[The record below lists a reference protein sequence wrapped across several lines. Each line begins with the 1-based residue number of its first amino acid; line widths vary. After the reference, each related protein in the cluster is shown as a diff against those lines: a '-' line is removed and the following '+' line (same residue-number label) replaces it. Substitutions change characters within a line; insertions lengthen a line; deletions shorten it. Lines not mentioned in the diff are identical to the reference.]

1 MKRLFLNNL
10 WVLVGLALLAALIS
24 GSWSVVKKISPAPP
38 RHIVMT
44 TGATDGAYH
53 QFGLRYQVILARSGI
68 ELELRTSTG
77 SIQNLER
84 LQSGEAD
91 VGFVQGGLRA
101 VTLASDGAP
110 ADAETDLRA
119 LGTIGYEPVWIF
131 SHSLDLSPGLTA
143 LSGKS
148 IAVGVAGSGNH
159 HVAMELLGIYG
170 LTGDKAIQKFQPR
183 LLEVGGMEAVQ
194 KLRRHEIDAMVVV
207 AAAQSTTVKALLAD
221 PTLRLAALSQ
231 AQGLARRL
239 PFFRTVDLKRGSV
252 DPAHNNPAQDVE
264 LLTTTASLVMHD
276 SLHPA
281 LAYLLLEA
289 AHQLHGQPS
298 LLAGSGTFPN
308 AIGTEYP
315 LADEAQRYYKS
326 GRPFLQNYLPFWL
339 AGLVQRLALMIV
351 PLVAILLPF
360 FRVVLPLFGW
370 LQKRR
375 INRRYG
381 ELKFL
386 EADISQ
392 RSLSAQDI
400 AAARTQLDA
409 IEQEIRAEKFALD
422 MADRVYTLRLHVGY
436 VRQRLDQLAVQSAST
451 EPSLPA
457 SADASVPA
465 PSDPAP
471 P

>member
-53 QFGLRYQVILARSGI
+53 QFGLRYQAILAHNGI

-91 VGFVQGGLRA
+91 VGFVQGGLRT
-101 VTLASDGAP
+101 VTQAADGAP
-110 ADAETDLRA
+110 ADAESELRS

-131 SHSLDLSPGLTA
+131 SHSLDLSQGLTA
-143 LSGKS
+143 LHGKS
-148 IAVGVAGSGNH
+148 IAVGVAGSGNQ
-159 HVAMELLGIYG
+159 HVAMDLLGIYG
-170 LTGDKAIQKFQPR
+170 LTDDKSAPNLRPK
-183 LLEVGGMEAVQ
+183 LLEIGGMEAVQ
-194 KLRRHEIDAMVVV
+194 KLRKREIDAMVVV
-207 AAAQSTTVKALLAD
+207 AAAQSSTVKALLAD
-221 PTLRLAALSQ
+221 SSLRLAALSQ
-231 AQGLARRL
+231 AQGLSRRL

-252 DPAHNNPAQDVE
+252 DPARNIPAQDIE

-298 LLAGSGTFPN
+298 LLANSGTFPS
-308 AIGTEYP
+308 AIGSEFP

-339 AGLVQRLALMIV
+339 AGLVQRIALMIV
-351 PLVAILLPF
+351 PLVAILVPF

-392 RSLSAQDI
+392 RALSAQDI
-400 AAARTQLDA
+400 QTARAQLEA

-436 VRQRLDQLAVQSAST
+436 VRQRLDQLAAPGGSSGPA
-451 EPSLPA
+451 PPA
-457 SADASVPA
+457 SADPA
-465 PSDPAP
+465 QP
-471 P
+471 